1 MKALSR
7 RIDKLGPSK
16 PKLPFKDGAE
26 AAIRRKRSTLADVA
40 KLAGVSAVTVSRAL
54 RQPGM
59 VSAPLRDRIDA
70 AVRELAYVPDV
81 AASRL
86 ASARTHSIG
95 AIVSSLTNGV
105 FADYLRALHDS
116 LLPAGFQVV
125 VFSSRYSS
133 TEEEKVIATLIGQ
146 HPEAIIVAG
155 IDQTPHARRLLER
168 SGVPVIQTFELTDDP
183 IDINVGLS
191 QREAGHA
198 ATRFLIDQGHRRI
211 GYIAARLDARAH
223 ARMAGY
229 NRAMEEARLDVSGLV
244 STTLRPS
251 SVGVGGELL
260 GAILDRRPDLE
271 ALFCCDDNLALGAL
285 FECQRRGITVP
296 DQISI
301 IGFNDL
307 EFAACAHPPISSVS
321 TPRYEMGRLA
331 AEIVMKIIETGERP
345 ANRRIDVGFAIRER
359 GSTLQPAHP
368 QSRRALSE

>member
-1 MKALSR
+1 
-7 RIDKLGPSK
+7 
-16 PKLPFKDGAE
+16 
-26 AAIRRKRSTLADVA
+26 VA

-59 VSAPLRDRIDA
+59 VSAALRDRIDA

-86 ASARTHSIG
+86 ASSRTHAIG
-95 AIVSSLTNGV
+95 VIVSSLTNGV
-105 FADYLRALHDS
+105 FADYLRALHDT

-125 VFSSRYSS
+125 VFSSRYSAAD
-133 TEEEKVIATLIGQ
+133 EEKVIATLIGQ
-146 HPEAIIVAG
+146 HPEAIIIAG

-191 QREAGHA
+191 QRDAGYA
-198 ATRFLIDQGHRRI
+198 ATRYLIDRGHVRI
-211 GYIAARLDARAH
+211 GYTAARLDARAH

-229 NRAMEEARLDVSGLV
+229 HRAMEEARLATEGLV
-244 STTLRPS
+244 ATTPRPS
-251 SVGVGGELL
+251 SVSVGGELL
-260 GAILDRRPDLE
+260 GEILGRRSDLE

-285 FECQRRGITVP
+285 FECQRRSIAVP
-296 DQISI
+296 DQIAI

-307 EFAACAHPPISSVS
+307 EFAACAHPPISSVA

-345 ANRRIDVGFAIRER
+345 TERRIDVGFTIRER
-359 GSTLQPAHP
+359 GSTLPIARP
-368 QSRRALSE
+368 QARRALSE

>member
-1 MKALSR
+1 
-7 RIDKLGPSK
+7 
-16 PKLPFKDGAE
+16 
-26 AAIRRKRSTLADVA
+26 VA

-54 RQPGM
+54 RHPAM
-59 VSAPLRDRIDA
+59 VSPTLRDRVDA
-70 AVRELAYVPDV
+70 AVSELAYVPDV

-86 ASARTHSIG
+86 ASSRTHAIG
-95 AIVSSLTNGV
+95 VIVSSLTNGV
-105 FADYLRALHDS
+105 FADYLRALHDT

-146 HPEAIIVAG
+146 HPEAIIIAG

-168 SGVPVIQTFELTDDP
+168 SGVPVVQTFELTDDP

-191 QREAGHA
+191 QRQAGYA
-198 ATRFLIDQGHRRI
+198 ATRYLIDRGHRRI

-229 NRAMEEARLDVSGLV
+229 NRGMEEARLDTGGLV
-244 STTLRPS
+244 AITPRPS
-251 SVGVGGELL
+251 SVGAGGELL
-260 GAILDRRPDLE
+260 GSILAHRLDLE

-285 FECQRRGITVP
+285 FECQRRGIAVP
-296 DQISI
+296 GQISI

-307 EFAACAHPPISSVS
+307 EFAACAHPPISSVA

-331 AEIVMKIIETGERP
+331 AEIVMKIVETGERP
-345 ANRRIDVGFAIRER
+345 ADRRIDVGFAIRER
-359 GSTLQPAHP
+359 GSTLPLAP
-368 QSRRALSE
+368 SQSRRALSE

>member
-7 RIDKLGPSK
+7 RVDKPDPLPSNTCGPVRR
-16 PKLPFKDGAE
+16 G
-26 AAIRRKRSTLADVA
+26 AIRRKRSTLADVA

-59 VSAPLRDRIDA
+59 VSPILRERVDA

-86 ASARTHSIG
+86 ASARTHAIG
-95 AIVSSLTNGV
+95 VIVSSLTNGV
-105 FADYLRALHDS
+105 FADYLRALHDT

-125 VFSSRYSS
+125 VFSSRYS
-133 TEEEKVIATLIGQ
+133 TDEEEKVIATLIGQ
-146 HPEAIIVAG
+146 HPEAIIIAG

-168 SGVPVIQTFELTDDP
+168 SGVPVVQTFELTDDP

-191 QREAGHA
+191 QRQGGYE
-198 ATRFLIDQGHRRI
+198 ATRFLVAGGHRKI

-229 NRAMEEARLDVSGLV
+229 NRAMEEAKLPTDGLV
-244 STTLRPS
+244 ATTPRPS
-251 SVGVGGELL
+251 SVSAGGELI
-260 GAILDRRPDLE
+260 GTILDRRSDLE

-285 FECQRRGITVP
+285 FECQRRGIAVP
-296 DQISI
+296 DRISI
-301 IGFNDL
+301 VGFNDL
-307 EFAACAHPPISSVS
+307 EFAACAHPPITSVA

-331 AEIVMKIIETGERP
+331 SEIVMKIIETGERP
-345 ANRRIDVGFAIRER
+345 DNRRIDVGFAIRER
-359 GSTLQPAHP
+359 GSTRATAQPKA
-368 QSRRALSE
+368 RRALSE